1 MTQETI
7 IKNMLTDTSQSQKK
21 RARTEQIQKKLL
33 GINTKQRSR
42 HEKRNRGDDTKTPIN
57 K

>member
-33 GINTKQRSR
+33 GINTKQR
-42 HEKRNRGDDTKTPIN
+42 
-57 K
+57 

>member
-21 RARTEQIQKKLL
+21 RARRKSYWALT
-33 GINTKQRSR
+33 
-42 HEKRNRGDDTKTPIN
+42 RNRGDDTKTPIN

>member
-1 MTQETI
+1 
-7 IKNMLTDTSQSQKK
+7 MLTDTSQSQKK

-33 GINTKQRSR
+33 GINTKQRWQ
-42 HEKRNRGDDTKTPIN
+42 HENSN

>member
-33 GINTKQRSR
+33 SGFLKTDHQQLTSNYPNTTRI
-42 HEKRNRGDDTKTPIN
+42 TF
-57 K
+57 

>member
-21 RARTEQIQKKLL
+21 RARTEQIQKK
-33 GINTKQRSR
+33 
-42 HEKRNRGDDTKTPIN
+42 
-57 K
+57 